1 MRAALSH
8 SRSSVAGQ
16 KASRW
21 TRLPELAAATLILG
35 TFFDPIVS
43 LGGAAAVLVPQPQ
56 KLLAMPP
63 VLLTRLATAG
73 GGPLVGLVEAEALL
87 SHDGRKAE
95 TRCMASR
102 PPLRRGRN
110 QVKARQ
116 RGLNR

>member
-21 TRLPELAAATLILG
+21 TRLPELAAATLMLG

-43 LGGAAAVLVPQPQ
+43 LGGAAALAPHPQ
-56 KLLAMPP
+56 KLVVMPP

-116 RGLNR
+116 RGLSR